1 MVKHLYYIDNGND
14 HRQIYLNKSQVYEV
28 LRDGYTVTLIK

>member
-1 MVKHLYYIDNGND
+1 MTHLYFCTCGND
-14 HRQIYLNKSQVYEV
+14 KRYLELTPAQVYEV

>member
-1 MVKHLYYIDNGND
+1 MKHLYFISCNNDKRYIE
-14 HRQIYLNKSQVYEV
+14 LTPAQVYEV